1 MRQRYDELK
10 TADLHSILE
19 GKAGHPRHN
28 LRPHVNGIKAEKLC
42 LTRWGIKKDKLSIVT
57 QQKFHMFKIW
67 KESKG
72 KKENE

>member
-42 LTRWGIKKDKLSIVT
+42 LTR
-57 QQKFHMFKIW
+57 
-67 KESKG
+67 
-72 KKENE
+72 